1 MLAGGFINFKPL
13 RAKGFGYVFKNNEG
27 KPAFAEITGP
37 FKQPFELKKE
47 EEEVVWQILETIP
60 ELPEHRDVTEHSI
73 LNAPKR
79 ETLLPV
85 LRVTVTHTEKARRKS
100 LTRPGVPRDTNFVI
114 NVLFDD
120 QGLPDVEVKPC
131 LQADRD
137 LLHYSIEKLWEGIRF
152 DESLAALKDMKWIS
166 L

>member
-1 MLAGGFINFKPL
+1 
-13 RAKGFGYVFKNNEG
+13 
-27 KPAFAEITGP
+27 
-37 FKQPFELKKE
+37 
-47 EEEVVWQILETIP
+47 
-60 ELPEHRDVTEHSI
+60 VTEHTV
-73 LNAPKR
+73 LNAPER

-114 NVLFDD
+114 DVWFDD

-137 LLHYSIEKLWEGIRF
+137 LLRCNVEKLWEGIHF
-152 DESLAALKDMKWIS
+152 DERLAVLKQMNWIS
-166 L
+166 P